1 MAGPGKPGR
10 PKGKWRNLPGRP
22 CSICAHPLRW
32 KIDQLLVTGDGIMWG
47 HGRRKIAEKFEV
59 SEHAVRRHAGRHI
72 TPEYK
77 RAVLVGPLHSETAFR
92 ELAAEEG
99 TTVLQNYR
107 SIYNGHRER
116 WLQALEL
123 GDDDKLA
130 KHARVMSDML
140 WKMAQIS
147 REISPGSPT
156 SVQTNIFMTPDF
168 YNFERRAVKVLK
180 RHPQALQD
188 WIDEFRNDRPG
199 PKVIEAD
206 ADPKLIEATADAA

>member
-1 MAGPGKPGR
+1 MPCAGMPGGILHPSTNGR
-10 PKGKWRNLPGRP
+10 SW
-22 CSICAHPLRW
+22 
-32 KIDQLLVTGDGIMWG
+32 LV
-47 HGRRKIAEKFEV
+47 
-59 SEHAVRRHAGRHI
+59 
-72 TPEYK
+72 
-77 RAVLVGPLHSETAFR
+77 PLHSETAFR

-123 GDDDKLA
+123 GDDDNMA

-180 RHPQALQD
+180 RHPEALQD